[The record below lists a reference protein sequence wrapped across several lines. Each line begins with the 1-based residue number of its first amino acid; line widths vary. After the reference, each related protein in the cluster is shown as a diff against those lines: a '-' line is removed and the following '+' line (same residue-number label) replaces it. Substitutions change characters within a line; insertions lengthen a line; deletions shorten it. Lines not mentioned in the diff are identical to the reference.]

1 MSWREGCLIGEVD
14 SQAEGRRKWT
24 SEISLPLGRLTY
36 GGLVKSLEREMSESS
51 PVKLAE
57 GELRFWFC

>member
-1 MSWREGCLIGEVD
+1 MNFRGKPS
-14 SQAEGRRKWT
+14 AGRFT
-24 SEISLPLGRLTY
+24 I
-36 GGLVKSLEREMSESS
+36 GGLVKSLESEMSESS